1 MLPVRRNKRLGTRAH
16 LTCAGCKVDTPWIT
30 WQVCMTLTHP
40 AKPFLYELGLV
51 VRMYDIDFN
60 GHVNNIVYVRWLEDM
75 RMVSFEKIVPM
86 KSVLDQG
93 QIPVLIRTDI
103 RYKRPIKMFD
113 EPKGAMWLNSFSKSS
128 FTIDAEIT
136 VNNEVN
142 AYAVQT
148 IVFVNNSGKLIRLP
162 EPVVERFRAENVLH
176 KQSGRE

>member
-1 MLPVRRNKRLGTRAH
+1 
-16 LTCAGCKVDTPWIT
+16 
-30 WQVCMTLTHP
+30 MTLTQP
-40 AKPFLYELGLV
+40 AKPFLSELGLV

-113 EPKGAMWLNSFSKSS
+113 EPKGAMWLNSYSRSS

-136 VNNEVN
+136 VNGILN
-142 AYAVQT
+142 AHAVQT
-148 IVFVNNSGKLIRLP
+148 IVFVNNDGKLIRLP
-162 EPVVERFRAENVLH
+162 ERIAERFKTAQVPH
-176 KQSGRE
+176 TQSERN